1 MCRSLASSLRPLCLL
16 SSLCYIAENC
26 SSQVALPSDLGAA
39 LTWGHDGRPRG
50 RRKTPLFLPRPFCFG
65 QHLYQWL
72 LSAPWLWP
80 PPHGLP
86 MVSASARRPPSWL
99 PVMPPPS
106 LSLQPQRCWNLPAPF
121 GFSALP
127 SPPFN
132 SPHVKS
138 SQWFLFSVWAPTN
151 TANDRNPIQTRQ
163 ERGGMCCLTE
173 GYCGQDREAAG
184 S

>member
-1 MCRSLASSLRPLCLL
+1 MGARWEAEGQKKDCAISAPPFLLQAASLP
-16 SSLCYIAENC
+16 
-26 SSQVALPSDLGAA
+26 VAA
-39 LTWGHDGRPRG
+39 
-50 RRKTPLFLPRPFCFG
+50 
-65 QHLYQWL
+65 
-72 LSAPWLWP
+72 SAPWLWP

-127 SPPFN
+127 SLAFD

-163 ERGGMCCLTE
+163 ERGRMCCLT
-173 GYCGQDREAAG
+173 GGNCGQDREAAG